1 MPSAFIKMYRFREP
15 AGQHGPGGM
24 EALAV
29 ESAPMRALRTVLW
42 IAVATLGAAAFASL
56 ALARSEPVSASHLV
70 VAAICTFTIGY
81 RFYSKF
87 IAARVLA
94 LNDDRATP
102 AVRIADGR
110 DFVPTNRWVV
120 FGHHFAAIAGPGP
133 LVGPILAAQFGYLP
147 GAIWILAGVVL
158 GGAVQDFV
166 ILVASLRRDGRSL
179 AKLAHDYLGRWGAI
193 AGTLGILLIMVILI
207 AVLGLVVVNAL
218 AESPWG
224 VFTVGA
230 TIPIAL
236 IMGVVMRGGH
246 GRQVLLATAIGVGLL
261 VLALVGGRWVSV
273 DPQLSAAF
281 SLGRLPLAWAVML
294 YGLAASVLPVWLL
307 LAPRDYL
314 STFVK
319 LGTVFVLAIGILVV
333 RPEIH
338 MPALTRFA
346 DGTGPIFG
354 GKIFP
359 FCFITIACGAIS
371 GFHSLIASGTTP
383 KLLKR
388 ETDARMIGYGGM
400 LLESLVAIMALVAAT
415 SLPPGQYFAINST
428 KGVEWIAQQ
437 GFPVTAGEMQELAD
451 RVGEKSVLGRT
462 GGAPCLA
469 VGMAEIFRRFLG
481 GERLAALWYHF
492 AIMFEALFILTTLDA
507 GTRVGR
513 YLLQDALL
521 RVAPRLSGSGWA
533 ANVVTSTAFVA
544 AWGYF
549 LHAGVVDSSGGV
561 WILWPL
567 FGIANQLL
575 AATALT
581 IAATIFFRTGRARYA
596 WVPLVPLAFLLTVTL
611 TAGIQKIFHPDPRIG
626 FLALAGAPGT
636 GAVAAFNA
644 RLDAAMAAVFLVLV
658 VTVVISAARQWA
670 LVLLRRIPV
679 EPESPPLPGEGGGR
693 TVFGE
698 VPAVGGKHR
707 CC

>member
-1 MPSAFIKMYRFREP
+1 
-15 AGQHGPGGM
+15 
-24 EALAV
+24 
-29 ESAPMRALRTVLW
+29 MRALSTVVW
-42 IAVATLGAAAFASL
+42 IAVAALGAVAFASL
-56 ALARSEPVSASHLV
+56 ALTRGEPVSASQLV

-87 IAARVLA
+87 VAARVLA

-147 GAIWILAGVVL
+147 GTIWILAGVVL

-246 GRQVLLATAIGVGLL
+246 GRQVFLATAIGVALL
-261 VLALVGGRWVSV
+261 LLALAGGRWVSV
-273 DPQLSAAF
+273 HPQLAPAF
-281 SLGRLPLAWAVML
+281 TLGRLPLAWAVIL

-319 LGTVFVLAIGILVV
+319 LGTVFLLAIGILVV
-333 RPEIH
+333 RPELH

-400 LLESLVAIMALVAAT
+400 LLESLVAVMALVAAT

-428 KGVEWIAQQ
+428 KGVDWIAQQ
-437 GFPVTAGEMQELAD
+437 GFPVTAGEMQGLAD
-451 RVGEKSVLGRT
+451 RVGEKTVLGRT

-481 GERLAALWYHF
+481 GERLAGLWYHF

-513 YLLQDALL
+513 YLLQDALH

-549 LHAGVVDSSGGV
+549 LHAGVLDPNGGV

-581 IAATIFFRTGRARYA
+581 IAATIFIRTGRARYA
-596 WVPLVPLAFLLTVTL
+596 WVPLLPLAFLLAVTL
-611 TAGIQKIFHPDPRIG
+611 TAGVQKLFHPDPRIG
-626 FLALAGAPGT
+626 FLALANAPGT

-644 RLDAAMAAVFLVLV
+644 RLDAAMAALFLVLV
-658 VTVVISAARQWA
+658 STVVLSAARQWA
-670 LVLLRRIPV
+670 LVLRRRIPV
-679 EPESPPLPGEGGGR
+679 EPESPPLLGEGGGR
-693 TVFGE
+693 SVFGE